1 MSRPSDPVA
10 DTLAYY
16 DRHATEFCG
25 RTRDV
30 DMTDL
35 YAPFL
40 ARIPQGGRILD
51 VGCGSGRDS
60 AAFLRRGYD
69 VVSMDGSQA
78 MVVATTALT
87 GRAALH
93 LRFDEISFRDE
104 FDGIWACASL
114 LHVVRHE
121 LLDVFQRLATALRA
135 GGVLYVSFKRGT
147 GDVVRESRH
156 FVDMDEGAL
165 RELVSHVPEFREI
178 HLWVTDDVRGAEHPR
193 WLNALFTRT

>member
-16 DRHATEFCG
+16 DSHAAEFCG

-30 DMTDL
+30 DMSGL

-40 ARIPQGGRILD
+40 ARVPAAGRILD
-51 VGCGSGRDS
+51 AGCGSGRDS

-78 MVVATTALT
+78 MVAATTALT
-87 GRAALH
+87 GRAALQ

-104 FDGIWACASL
+104 FDGVWACASL
-114 LHVVRHE
+114 LHVMRHE
-121 LLDVFQRLATALRA
+121 LPSVFRRLATGLRA
-135 GGVLYVSFKRGT
+135 GGVLYVSF
-147 GDVVRESRH
+147 
-156 FVDMDEGAL
+156 
-165 RELVSHVPEFREI
+165 
-178 HLWVTDDVRGAEHPR
+178 
-193 WLNALFTRT
+193 